1 MELKD
6 KKILIV
12 DDEAELRNIF
22 TTEFKFYQSQTF
34 EAYNA
39 TSAIEILKSEKVD
52 LILSDIRMPGGDG
65 IELLKYVN
73 NNIKPFPYF
82 IMLTGYSDLK
92 KLYSMHLTTYESE
105 DLRLRFLYKIRMKK
119 KKVWVHIH

>member
-6 KKILIV
+6 KKVLIV

-22 TTEFKFYQSQTF
+22 MTEFKFYNSITF
-34 EAYNA
+34 EAHNSV
-39 TSAIEILKSEKVD
+39 SAIEILKKESVD

-73 NNIKPFPYF
+73 ENIKPFPHF

-92 KLYSMHLTTYESE
+92 KEEATKLGVTRLFSKPF
-105 DLRLRFLYKIRMKK
+105 DLDEIFQFIQNLD
-119 KKVWVHIH
+119 